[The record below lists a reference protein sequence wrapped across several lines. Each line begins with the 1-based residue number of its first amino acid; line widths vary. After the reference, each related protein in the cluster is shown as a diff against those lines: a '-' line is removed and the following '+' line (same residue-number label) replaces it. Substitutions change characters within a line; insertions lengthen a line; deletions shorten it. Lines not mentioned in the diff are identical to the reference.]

1 MTTLSQ
7 DSGDASAGTGEP
19 GDEASIGDR
28 RCEGWLGRPAFK
40 ITKTSGAVMHAGCCQ
55 RMANGDQAPVPWR
68 LSHSVILLA
77 GPAAAS
83 SRCRIFTYCILAICN
98 VEGAQIISSAP
109 RRSQY

>member
-40 ITKTSGAVMHAGCCQ
+40 ITRHPGQ
-55 RMANGDQAPVPWR
+55 
-68 LSHSVILLA
+68 
-77 GPAAAS
+77 
-83 SRCRIFTYCILAICN
+83 
-98 VEGAQIISSAP
+98 
-109 RRSQY
+109 